1 MTKRLAQILLA
12 AVALVLMAGG
22 SALAHPHVWVTM
34 KSELVYAPDGSLT
47 GVRHAWTFDEMFS
60 TFATQGIET
69 KKKGEFTR
77 DELKPL
83 AEVNVTS
90 LKEYGYF
97 TYLKVSG
104 KKVPLVDPVDYFL
117 EFKDSA
123 LTLHFMLPLKDP
135 LKAAGLDVEVFDPD
149 YFVDF
154 SFAEKD
160 PVALVSAPQ
169 QCKLTVAR
177 PGDAPPAPGPAR
189 GIVLPAAWRRELW
202 RPIRQP
208 HLGEMLVRDAAGG
221 RIRVIGRSKA
231 RLIPPTK
238 SGGGWG
244 AKRAGVGDRI
254 DPTPAASRTADAS
267 HRRTWR

>member
-1 MTKRLAQILLA
+1 MTQRPVQILLA
-12 AVALVLMAGG
+12 AIVLVLIAGG

-60 TFATQGIET
+60 TFATQGLET

-77 DELKPL
+77 EELKPL

-97 TYLKVSG
+97 TYLKASG

-117 EFKDSA
+117 EFKDAA

-135 LKAAGLDVEVFDPD
+135 LKVSGLDVEVFDPD

-169 QCKLTVAR
+169 QCALTVAR
-177 PGDAPPAPGPAR
+177 PGDAAPPVQGR
-189 GIVLPAAWRRELW
+189 
-202 RPIRQP
+202 
-208 HLGEMLVRDAAGG
+208 LGESFFQQPGAANFGAQFAN
-221 RIRVIGRSKA
+221 RISVKC
-231 RLIPPTK
+231 P
-238 SGGGWG
+238 
-244 AKRAGVGDRI
+244 
-254 DPTPAASRTADAS
+254 
-267 HRRTWR
+267 

>member
-1 MTKRLAQILLA
+1 MTQRLVHILLA
-12 AVALVLMAGG
+12 ALALVLITGG
-22 SALAHPHVWVTM
+22 SAAIAHPHVWVTV
-34 KSELVYAPDGSLT
+34 KSELVYAPDGTLT

-77 DELKPL
+77 EELKPL

-104 KKVPLVDPVDYFL
+104 KKMPLVDPVDYFL

-123 LTLHFMLPLKDP
+123 LTLHFMLPLKDA
-135 LKAAGLDVEVFDPD
+135 LKAPGFDVEIFDPD

-154 SFAEKD
+154 TLAEKD
-160 PVALVSAPQ
+160 PVALVSAPE

-177 PGDAPPAPGPAR
+177 PGDAAPAP
-189 GIVLPAAWRRELW
+189 
-202 RPIRQP
+202 Q
-208 HLGEMLVRDAAGG
+208 AG
-221 RIRVIGRSKA
+221 S
-231 RLIPPTK
+231 
-238 SGGGWG
+238 
-244 AKRAGVGDRI
+244 
-254 DPTPAASRTADAS
+254 ASRSSSSLMPRTTAHNS
-267 HRRTWR
+267 PTESR

>member
-1 MTKRLAQILLA
+1 MVLPESLTKRGLIMRLVHVLLA
-12 AVALVLMAGG
+12 AIALVLIEGA
-22 SALAHPHVWVTM
+22 SALAHPHVYVTV

-77 DELKPL
+77 EELKPL

-97 TYLKVSG
+97 TYLKASG
-104 KKVPLVDPVDYFL
+104 KKIPLVDPVDYYL
-117 EFKDSA
+117 EFKDAA
-123 LTLHFMLPLKDP
+123 LTLHFMLPLKDT
-135 LKAAGLDVEVFDPD
+135 LKTAGYEVEIFDPD

-154 SFAEKD
+154 SFVEKD

-177 PGDAPPAPGPAR
+177 PGDAAP
-189 GIVLPAAWRRELW
+189 LPQAK
-202 RPIRQP
+202 
-208 HLGEMLVRDAAGG
+208 LGESFFQQPDTNYGAQFAN
-221 RIRVIGRSKA
+221 RISVKC
-231 RLIPPTK
+231 P
-238 SGGGWG
+238 
-244 AKRAGVGDRI
+244 
-254 DPTPAASRTADAS
+254 
-267 HRRTWR
+267 